1 MKIEIVANKDH
12 LSVVDRFL
20 QGRLSRVRIY
30 ALNVH
35 DVQLINTSL
44 RLRLIRLLGSEC
56 TVTIAFGENLSKPGT
71 GEPRNE
77 FCRRLIGF
85 LKELEEHGARVWYVP
100 RPMLHAKVL
109 YVEQAVTDSRQSTRA
124 LITSANFTNTAIR
137 GDNFELGV
145 AFENLESHPT
155 LKEGIKRF
163 TDGVLG
169 AKRSPWWEG
178 V

>member
-1 MKIEIVANKDH
+1 MKIKIVANKDH
-12 LSVVDRFL
+12 LTVIDRFL
-20 QGRLSRVRIY
+20 QGKLSRVRIY

-56 TVTIAFGENLSKPGT
+56 TVTIAIGENLWQRRA
-71 GEPRNE
+71 EPRDE
-77 FCRRLIGF
+77 IRRQRLIEF

-109 YVEQAVTDSRQSTRA
+109 YVEQSMAGPPQSARA

-137 GDNFELGV
+137 GGNFELGV
-145 AFENLESHPT
+145 ALENLESCPT
-155 LKEGIKRF
+155 LQEDIKKF
-163 TDGVLG
+163 TDRVLG
-169 AKRSPWWEG
+169 AARPLG
-178 V
+178 